1 MPLSAEQRTDRART
15 AAYARHHPGA
25 DPEELDRAATDA
37 AIDEIVR
44 RAPRMTAEQAARIG
58 RIFKY
63 AAPNG

>member
-1 MPLSAEQRTDRART
+1 MPLSAEQRADRART

-25 DPEELDRAATDA
+25 DPGELDRAATDA

-44 RAPRMTAEQAARIG
+44 RAPRMTSEQAARIG

-63 AAPNG
+63 AAPTG